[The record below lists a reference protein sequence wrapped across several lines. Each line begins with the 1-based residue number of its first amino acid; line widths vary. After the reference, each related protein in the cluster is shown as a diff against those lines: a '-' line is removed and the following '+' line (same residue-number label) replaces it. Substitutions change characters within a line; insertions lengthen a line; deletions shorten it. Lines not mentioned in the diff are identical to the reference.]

1 MIILTDF
8 VCIIYILRATQYRTA
23 GQKYRNHQLGQLYD
37 IDQLTAMKWARNAW
51 AAISHETIQNCWV
64 KTGLLNFE
72 TEQERALKEA
82 AAEAD
87 RRLSDELDI
96 LLADVHHDS
105 AGIESIDLIPDEES
119 KDIHAPILVDEL
131 INDAVIDVDIGMY
144 YIYVFKLYKYLYN
157 K

>member
-1 MIILTDF
+1 
-8 VCIIYILRATQYRTA
+8 
-23 GQKYRNHQLGQLYD
+23 
-37 IDQLTAMKWARNAW
+37 MKWARNAW